1 MTGTVTMFP
10 SNERQFLIL
19 KRKIVWIPFQY
30 SSKTGRHRM
39 ERMLN
44 DWESYLHCQSWS
56 VLCHSMSCLT
66 QFRVSN
72 TSTEDERE
80 GGRFFGITTEMEI

>member
-1 MTGTVTMFP
+1 
-10 SNERQFLIL
+10 
-19 KRKIVWIPFQY
+19 
-30 SSKTGRHRM
+30 M